1 MTSSYTSGKVASDCA
16 NLKQGAV
23 VEFEAILQQH
33 GALGP
38 NGEGVSALS
47 TPLGIVILSQTC
59 DIVQPSKSHCFVAPV
74 IATSGNNGDPG
85 LISSAK
91 KGRAPLHLYLITA
104 DDVEMV
110 ADIGKLASVP
120 KKLLE
125 RRRLIWPGPDQAHGQ
140 RARQLGDRISR
151 AFDRFPF
158 PDEVY
163 PSFRKLR
170 EKIQKSAGR
179 NGAFSKVLEEINE
192 LRISADQWSK
202 PGRNLTLYCLVDD
215 GVLIDEENEDP
226 GWVWS
231 PTNVRGL
238 KLGEKANEL
247 NLTRVC
253 ELLLLN
259 LRVSDDAAAE
269 LWRLFEDAVQKELL
283 EVGINEEVAVFEV
296 EVLSESQMTYKQY
309 KQTESLDLEVLS
321 HSTS

>member
-1 MTSSYTSGKVASDCA
+1 MTSSYISGKVASDCA

-23 VEFEAILQQH
+23 VEFEAILQQQ

-38 NGEGVSALS
+38 NGEGSTALL
-47 TPLGIVILSQTC
+47 TPLGVVVLSQTC
-59 DIVQPSKSHCFVAPV
+59 DIVQRSKSYCLVAPV
-74 IATSGNNGDPG
+74 IATSDNNGDPG
-85 LISSAK
+85 LISSAR

-179 NGAFSKVLEEINE
+179 NGAFAQVLEMINE

-202 PGRNLTLYCLVDD
+202 PGRHLTLYCLVDD
-215 GVLIDEENEDP
+215 GVLVDEEYEDP

-247 NLTRVC
+247 SLTRVC

-259 LRVSDDAAAE
+259 LGEDDAAAE
-269 LWRLFEDAVQKELL
+269 LWRRFEEAVQKELL
-283 EVGINEEVAVFEV
+283 EVGINEEVAVFDV
-296 EVLSESQMTYKQY
+296 AVLSESQMTYKEY
-309 KQTESLDLEVLS
+309 KRTESLDLEVLS